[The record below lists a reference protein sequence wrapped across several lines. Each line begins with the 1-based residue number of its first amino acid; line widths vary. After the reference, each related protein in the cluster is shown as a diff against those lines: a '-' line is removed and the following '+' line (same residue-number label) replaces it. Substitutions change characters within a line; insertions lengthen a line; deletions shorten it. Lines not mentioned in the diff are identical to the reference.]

1 MPKTKT
7 RRTYKCGK
15 CQQTGHNAR
24 TCTTGNV
31 KATITVSAPINL
43 TAEAAKVEEPKP
55 VLVPMDATQDLT
67 EIRRG
72 PSGRPKDVASP
83 YTCPSCTSI
92 AVLVLVEY
100 GCGVTSVLVT
110 QASQDICIRVEHT
123 RDDTLNL
130 VA

>member
-7 RRTYKCGK
+7 RKTYKCGK

-31 KATITVSAPINL
+31 KAPINV

-55 VLVPMDATQDLT
+55 VLVPMDGTQDLT

-72 PSGRPKDVASP
+72 PSGRPKDAASP
-83 YTCPSCTSI
+83 HTCPSCASI

-100 GCGVTSVLVT
+100 ADGKTGLRCESCRNSTPIIKILKWGAVPADKPA
-110 QASQDICIRVEHT
+110 Q
-123 RDDTLNL
+123 
-130 VA
+130 